1 MLLTATRSSISF
13 HDFANEMFFQN
24 AKLYIC
30 NYIYVL
36 INFVYCYF
44 QEDKSGSAGMSA
56 YERLFGSSRETS
68 LSPPES
74 PGKRMIRGS
83 SGESSLSPIM
93 SPVFKSDAAKA
104 IMQEVG
110 VVSGQKRV
118 HRRIKKRSLTI
129 TGSTHPAVM
138 EALQGHN
145 ARVSIR

>member
-1 MLLTATRSSISF
+1 
-13 HDFANEMFFQN
+13 
-24 AKLYIC
+24 
-30 NYIYVL
+30 
-36 INFVYCYF
+36 
-44 QEDKSGSAGMSA
+44 MSA

-129 TGSTHPAVM
+129 TGSHPAVL

-145 ARVSIR
+145 ARVSLTLIIRNETINTLTLVDSQ